1 MGLLD
6 QILQAAKAAGM
17 PGDPAQYEAVYE
29 GVSKVVAQEG
39 GVAGLT
45 QKFQKHDLGGIIN
58 GWVSSGVNPPIN
70 AEQVMKIVGK
80 DRIMAMAGKA
90 GLSEEQVT
98 AGISKIMP
106 LVVDHLTPNGTDP
119 GHSPAQLQD
128 ALSLIKSKLFSA

>member
-6 QILQAAKAAGM
+6 EILQTAKAAGM
-17 PGDPAQYEAVYE
+17 PGDPAKYEAVFD

-45 QKFQKHDLGGIIN
+45 QKFQKHDLGGLIS
-58 GWVSSGVNPPIN
+58 GWVGSGGNPPIN
-70 AEQVMKIVGK
+70 ADQIMQIVGK

-106 LVVDHLTPNGTDP
+106 MIVDHLTPNGTDP
-119 GHSPAQLQD
+119 GHSSAQLQD
-128 ALSLIKSKLFSA
+128 ALSLIKSKIFSK